1 MYTRRSELDSSFGPY
16 EVSICD
22 TNIKLGKKFLDSQSF
37 PPLKKIYK
45 SVLFLVWKTKYLI
58 LLDSSRSHFLFPED
72 GTLLSTKFWFP
83 GKEKPFEAH
92 VWTTYCASEAEEDTG
107 GCGLNLKETDDVKED
122 NKKFEDLCSAFP
134 TILEFLPYCKNLYTA
149 ERDHLRH
156 PWMASHGYVV
166 MR

>member
-1 MYTRRSELDSSFGPY
+1 MSS
-16 EVSICD
+16 
-22 TNIKLGKKFLDSQSF
+22 
-37 PPLKKIYK
+37 KI
-45 SVLFLVWKTKYLI
+45 
-58 LLDSSRSHFLFPED
+58 
-72 GTLLSTKFWFP
+72 WFP

-92 VWTTYCASEAEEDTG
+92 IWDTYCAGEDAG
-107 GCGLNLKETDDVKED
+107 GGGGLKVDDVKED
-122 NKKFEDLCSAFP
+122 KKFEDLCSFP

>member
-1 MYTRRSELDSSFGPY
+1 MSS
-16 EVSICD
+16 
-22 TNIKLGKKFLDSQSF
+22 
-37 PPLKKIYK
+37 KI
-45 SVLFLVWKTKYLI
+45 
-58 LLDSSRSHFLFPED
+58 
-72 GTLLSTKFWFP
+72 WFP

-92 VWTTYCASEAEEDTG
+92 IWDTYCAGEDG
-107 GCGLNLKETDDVKED
+107 GGGLKVDDVKED
-122 NKKFEDLCSAFP
+122 KKFDDLCSFP

>member
-1 MYTRRSELDSSFGPY
+1 M
-16 EVSICD
+16 
-22 TNIKLGKKFLDSQSF
+22 
-37 PPLKKIYK
+37 
-45 SVLFLVWKTKYLI
+45 
-58 LLDSSRSHFLFPED
+58 
-72 GTLLSTKFWFP
+72 LSTKFWFP

-92 VWTTYCASEAEEDTG
+92 VWATYCAAVEEENAEG
-107 GCGLNLKETDDVKED
+107 GLNASDDVKED
-122 NKKFEDLCSAFP
+122 KKFEDLCSFP